1 MSNSEKTNDDLH
13 PACALCPFDWSERYC
28 RKKGGKAPKNCP
40 SIRYRELA
48 KLSLEE
54 FKKDPQVL
62 EFAKQASLQE
72 TSGYAGR
79 DKGYAHLRPAKPR
92 IQEIVEFARRMKYKR
107 VALAF
112 CIGLR
117 KEAAIVHQ
125 IFETNDLDVISIACK
140 VSRTSKC
147 ELGLTQADQIDTTVE
162 DETMCNPV
170 LQAMIA
176 NENEVD
182 MCVLLG
188 LCVGHDSLFIK
199 HAEAPVT
206 VLAVK
211 DRLLGHAP
219 LAAINQYDA
228 YYRNLK
234 FPIPEDE

>member
-1 MSNSEKTNDDLH
+1 MSNSEEIKDDMD
-13 PACALCPFDWSERYC
+13 PTCALCPYDWGERYC

-40 SIRYRELA
+40 SIRYRDLA
-48 KLSLEE
+48 KKSLSE
-54 FKKDPQVL
+54 FKDNPEVL

-92 IQEIVEFARRMKYKR
+92 IQEIVEFARRMKYKNI
-107 VALAF
+107 ALAF

-117 KEAAIVHQ
+117 KEAAIVQ
-125 IFETNDLDVISIACK
+125 EIFETNDLNVISIACK

-147 ELGLTQADQIDTTVE
+147 EIGLTQADQIDTTAE
-162 DETMCNPV
+162 HETMCNPI

-176 NENEVD
+176 NEKNVD

-219 LAAINQYDA
+219 LSAINQYDA

-234 FPIPEDE
+234 FPIEDED